1 MVNPVCRVWTYGS
14 LSAYGFMVVSISNQK
29 IPINRVLVDKVWVR
43 DTWQLIFRF
52 NRKILAYSVC
62 VWLNNHGHFP
72 LRFE

>member
-1 MVNPVCRVWTYGS
+1 
-14 LSAYGFMVVSISNQK
+14 MVVSISNQK